1 MGLLVT
7 GADDLLE
14 TSYTRQLTFAD
25 FGGVEGLAESF
36 AELAGHPVLTP
47 AIELVAGHFTDTGPA
62 VPSALVAPLHEAIR
76 DTDSPAIY
84 RDAAECV
91 LRSSHLLQAV
101 GSSLALS
108 SLSQGSQPSTQ
119 ATAVQ
124 ALRAADALEIAVQLR
139 LRNFAT
145 RWDLFACLDSYD
157 PNTCTSQDATYPRAV
172 LRAIVA
178 CIEQWVG
185 AEDLVVQVGRRV
197 AGLGDMQNENSGD
210 DKKTLTPGHRIS
222 LALEALGDADVG
234 LALARIETILALRA
248 NDREGSIQHLEDAI
262 RFVSPA
268 LEEDSERPDIAIAA
282 DVASLLIDLID
293 SGTIRDGALVSRLCK
308 NVRELMH
315 LDPGRNQWV
324 RDRVAA
330 TNTAW
335 AHLARQLAEVQ
346 ENFGQPSWYRAAAV
360 IDNIVALYATAGSNR
375 VYVQDGDGTA
385 IRAIIGPVLERGFA
399 SKAALLRHL
408 QDHVIWLQHLADS
421 NTATDDQLTELRTA
435 SQIAK
440 ASLQLFE
447 ATRPKAENP
456 DSAEEADVAGSEQHV
471 LQRITQNVKQR
482 QAMQRFTLG
491 SLVADELLERV
502 LQGFMQSPDYAGD
515 VEEAANLVAGLLI
528 RFIWDRNQIGESE
541 APYLYSE
548 DAIEEDLAKDLHGFL
563 RGSGSLG
570 SIKTEIRRV
579 AGGRVDIEF
588 GFPGFHIYVELKVD
602 STRIPV
608 PKKSAYLRQAAS
620 YSVVDKKI
628 GFLVVLKLLPAKKL
642 LPPHLSD
649 CLEVVEVLDSSGA
662 ARHVAALT
670 LSGARTKPSSM

>member
-1 MGLLVT
+1 MT
-7 GADDLLE
+7 SADDLLE
-14 TSYTRQLTFAD
+14 ASYTRQLTLTD
-25 FGGVEGLAESF
+25 FGGMEGLTGSF
-36 AELAGHPVLTP
+36 AELAGHPALIP
-47 AIELVAGHFTDTGPA
+47 AIELVAGHFTGTDPT
-62 VPSALVAPLHEAIR
+62 VPSALAVPIHEAIR
-76 DTDSPAIY
+76 DTDSPAVY
-84 RDAAECV
+84 RDAAESV

-108 SLSQGSQPSTQ
+108 SLSQGSQPSAQ
-119 ATAVQ
+119 ATPIQ

-139 LRNFAT
+139 LRNFAA

-157 PNTCTSQDATYPRAV
+157 PNTWISHDATYPRAV

-185 AEDLVVQVGRRV
+185 SEELVLQVGQRV
-197 AGLGDMQNENSGD
+197 AGLGYIPSANGGA
-210 DKKTLTPGHRIS
+210 DKEALTPDQVGS
-222 LALEALGDADVG
+222 LAHEALGDADVG

-248 NDREGSIQHLEDAI
+248 DDREDSILHLEGAI

-268 LEEDSERPDIAIAA
+268 LEEDPERPDIAIAA
-282 DVASLLIDLID
+282 DIAHLLIDLID
-293 SGTIRDGALVSRLCK
+293 SGTISDSTLVSRLCT

-315 LDPGRNQWV
+315 LDPGRTQWV

-330 TNTAW
+330 SNTAW
-335 AHLARQLAEVQ
+335 AQLARQLAEVQ

-360 IDNIVALYATAGSNR
+360 IDSIVSLYSTAGSSR
-375 VYVQDGDGTA
+375 VYVQDGDGIA
-385 IRAIIGPVLERGFA
+385 LRGIIAPVLEQGFA

-408 QDHVIWLQHLADS
+408 QDHVTWLQHLADS
-421 NTATDDQLTELRTA
+421 NTATDDQLAELRTA
-435 SQIAK
+435 GQLAK
-440 ASLQLFE
+440 ASFQLFE

-456 DSAEEADVAGSEQHV
+456 DSAEADVAGNEQNA
-471 LQRITQNVKQR
+471 LQRVRQNVERR
-482 QAMQRFTLG
+482 QGVQRFTLG
-491 SLVADELLERV
+491 SLVADELLERAR
-502 LQGFMQSPDYAGD
+502 QGFMQSPDYRGD
-515 VEEAANLVAGLLI
+515 VEEAVNLVAGLLI
-528 RFIWDRNQIGESE
+528 RFIWDRNQLGESD
-541 APYLYSE
+541 APYLFSD
-548 DAIEEDLAKDLHGFL
+548 DAVEEDLAKDLHGFL

-602 STRIPV
+602 STGIPV

-649 CLEVVEVLDSSGA
+649 CLEVVEVLDVSGA
-662 ARHVAALT
+662 ARHIAALT
-670 LSGARTKPSSM
+670 LYGSRTKPSSM